1 MYGDTFE
8 RLFGLGRDALLSGTH
23 QCETHPV
30 DGGSRYGLSVV
41 LRPDPS
47 AAARLAT
54 VGAEAAEFTGAGHWP
69 SGDADLVHFTVRSLE
84 RHRESVPPDDPAAER
99 YRTALEKAAGRP
111 IRLRLAGLTLTP
123 VSVMACAWPCDDAAD
138 QFAAALAAALG
149 EDGAYENGE
158 RDVWYAN
165 VLHFAGPVADPAG
178 PGGMGD
184 PAAHARSRRDHDR
197 HRRTLP
203 MGARP
208 APTGA
213 ASARHRPLTR
223 RRGPSRGGTP
233 STLGSAP
240 DHRQPRPSV
249 TERGQAVRSCQ

>member
-54 VGAEAAEFTGAGHWP
+54 VGAEAAELTGAGHWP

-84 RHRESVPPDDPAAER
+84 RHRESVPPDDPAAGR
-99 YRTALEKAAGRP
+99 YRAALEKAAGRP

-138 QFAAALAAALG
+138 QFATALAAALG
-149 EDGAYENGE
+149 EDGGYENGE
-158 RDVWYAN
+158 RDIWYAN
-165 VLHFAGPVADPAG
+165 VLHFAGPVTY
-178 PGGMGD
+178 
-184 PAAHARSRRDHDR
+184 PAALVEWVTR
-197 HRRTLP
+197 RRTLDLGDTTIDTAELCQWVP
-203 MGARP
+203 DRRRP
-208 APTGA
+208 APRVLATTRLRADGA
-213 ASARHRPLTR
+213 PPVKGPR
-223 RRGPSRGGTP
+223 RR
-233 STLGSAP
+233 
-240 DHRQPRPSV
+240 
-249 TERGQAVRSCQ
+249 